1 MVAGPSPATHYCP
14 SCGERVFTYS
24 AQVGD
29 RAEIRCGYCGLLLEV
44 TESTRPPVESGCV
57 VVVDDD
63 QLILTLLADLLPREG
78 LATEVLSCGSGA
90 SFLTQITQR
99 FRQEQPVR
107 LVILDIVMSPLD
119 GLASA
124 LALRALERGFERGAA
139 IPILFFS
146 GVRATEELRKQ
157 MAGCTPAY
165 YLNKGSDASPERLA
179 ERLRQLFAQVLTAGG
194 KPGRPG

>member
-1 MVAGPSPATHYCP
+1 MAEGPSPASHYCP

-24 AQVGD
+24 AQAGD

-44 TESTRPPVESGCV
+44 TESAQPPVESGCV

-63 QLILTLLADLLPREG
+63 QLIRTLLADLLPREG
-78 LATEVLSCGSGA
+78 LATEVLSCDSGT
-90 SFLTQITQR
+90 SFLTRITER

-165 YLNKGSDASPERLA
+165 YLNKGSDATPERLA
-179 ERLRQLFAQVLTAGG
+179 ERLRSLFAQVLTAGG
-194 KPGRPG
+194 EPGRPT

>member
-1 MVAGPSPATHYCP
+1 MAAGPSPASHYCP

-44 TESTRPPVESGCV
+44 TESVQQPVPAGCV

-63 QLILTLLADLLPREG
+63 QLIRTLLADLLPREG
-78 LATEVLSCGSGA
+78 LATEVLSCDSGA

-99 FRQEQPVR
+99 FRQGQPVR
-107 LVILDIVMSPLD
+107 LAILDIVMSPLD
-119 GLASA
+119 GVASA
-124 LALRALERGFERGAA
+124 LALRALERGFERAAA

-146 GVRATEELRKQ
+146 GARATEELRKQ

-165 YLNKGSDASPERLA
+165 YLNKGSDATPERLA
-179 ERLRQLFAQVLTAGG
+179 ERLHNLFAQVLTAGG
-194 KPGRPG
+194 EPGRPT